1 MAVDDDGL
9 VLTNTVAMLDD
20 LGHTGL
26 AASSG
31 KEALDILRQQG
42 SVDLVITDHAMPQMT
57 GLQLA
62 EAIKKEWPELPV
74 IIATGFAEMEPGAA
88 STLPKL
94 AKPFTEAELAKEL
107 ERVIPKT
114 RDRRARAEVS
124 NRGGF

>member
-1 MAVDDDGL
+1 
-9 VLTNTVAMLDD
+9 MLDD

-42 SVDLVITDHAMPQMT
+42 SVDLVITDYAMPHMT

-74 IIATGFAEMEPGAA
+74 IIATGFAEMEPGTE

-107 ERVIPKT
+107 EHVVP
-114 RDRRARAEVS
+114 RARI
-124 NRGGF
+124 GGRVLKFQTGAGSKN